1 MGVAPFFEKHDVW
14 LTPTVATPPPP
25 LGLIDMMTEDIDAYL
40 VMVFGFIP
48 FTATANVAGIPAMSV
63 PLHWNPEG
71 LPIGVHFVAG
81 YAQDDLLF
89 SLAGQ
94 LEEARPWCNRRP
106 PVC

>member
-48 FTATANVAGIPAMSV
+48 FTAMANVAGIPAMSV

-81 YAQDDLLF
+81 YARDDLLF